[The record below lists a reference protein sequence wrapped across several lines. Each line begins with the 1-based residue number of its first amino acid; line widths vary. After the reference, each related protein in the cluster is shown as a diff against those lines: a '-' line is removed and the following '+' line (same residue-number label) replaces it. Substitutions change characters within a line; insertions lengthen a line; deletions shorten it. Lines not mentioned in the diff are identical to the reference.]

1 MWEYVVHEVTWQNK
15 ETQMLK
21 QYSVAA
27 EDKFS
32 QMGLLTPGPND
43 QLWFT
48 GGGNENNGE
57 SMVSFFF
64 KGDRF
69 RRARSSRQRA

>member
-1 MWEYVVHEVTWQNK
+1 MHEVTWQNK
-15 ETQMLK
+15 ETQMSK
-21 QYSVAA
+21 QYTVAA

-57 SMVSFFF
+57 SMVSFLFQ
-64 KGDRF
+64 
-69 RRARSSRQRA
+69 RRPF